1 MIITTKKD
9 VCFLG
14 IRRLY
19 IENSF
24 SKIFSLCNLI
34 IVFTEFFLQ
43 TTTVKVSNVS
53 LGASE
58 RDIKEF
64 FSFSGDIEYVEM
76 QRLVFL
82 VFMLFPRTTKL
93 SGIDTVI
100 IMLLFL

>member
-14 IRRLY
+14 IRWLY

-24 SKIFSLCNLI
+24 SMIFSLCNLI

>member
-1 MIITTKKD
+1 M
-9 VCFLG
+9 
-14 IRRLY
+14 
-19 IENSF
+19 
-24 SKIFSLCNLI
+24 IFSLCNLI